1 MKTTTTVRRCLRT
14 SPTPFLK
21 LIRGLNFPIN
31 YQRWYAL
38 LLTILLG
45 TTTWAQT
52 NNALNFDGA
61 GGVMANQDYVSI
73 AHNSLLNL
81 NGGSYTLEAWVFPTD
96 ASNQTIISKG
106 NGAGAANQDIFLFS
120 IIGDRMFFQL
130 GNTTGGSETGTSNT
144 DIPQNQWSHV
154 AVTYN
159 SGTMTA
165 TFYLNGVEDGTF
177 VFTQPLYN
185 TDTNP
190 AYIGRQGTVCNC
202 NPFDG
207 SIDEVRVWSDIRT
220 QKEISLNMNNSLTG
234 SEANLVAYYQ
244 FNEGVANGNNTA
256 LTTVFDKTSNNLDGT
271 LTQMALS
278 GTTSNFVAGFT
289 AVNNALDFDG
299 TDDFVNVSSPF
310 TGFTNAI
317 TVEAWINLNT
327 LTSAEGVAGQSTANV
342 DNLATSNV
350 WLLGNVGTT
359 NGSLTFFVNDNG
371 TFRSATS
378 TTDFRGTGWHHVV
391 GVADASGVTLYVD
404 GVVEATSGTGIS
416 SGIFSNGSAVMHLG
430 KDSRFASGRFMD
442 GEMDEVRVWNVAR
455 TCADILST
463 KDVELTGSET
473 GLVAYYNF
481 NSGIAGGSNT
491 NVTLFDLDATN
502 SNNGTLTNFGT
513 PPLTG
518 TTSNWIAATNNVSG
532 NTAVAQPEIN
542 VQANTNNIVSGETA
556 INATLNT
563 FFPFTAIGG
572 NTEQTFTLQNTGTGT
587 LNISSI
593 TSSDA
598 NFIISGVSTVI
609 GGNNTTFTV
618 TFAPTASG
626 AHTSTITINSND
638 CDEAAYTFQV
648 RGTAASGNTNA
659 LDFDGTD
666 DRVELP
672 VARNTL
678 TNYTIETWFKF
689 DGNTTDGFAPIIGG
703 ASANF
708 FIGKNTGDTQF
719 GIQDGAEYRTTTAIA
734 DAWDGNWHHVAVV
747 RNGTAITVFLDGI
760 QRYTDNWGTV
770 GTGAIW
776 VGAEND
782 GGGFYFTGEIDEVR
796 IWDDA
801 RTQDEIIAN
810 MNQSLAGSEAN
821 LVAYYNMNQG
831 VANGN
836 NTTELVI
843 LDASLNTNNSTDIST
858 TGFET
863 ATAATSLNSGT
874 TSNFV
879 AGYTLINNAL
889 SFNGTTDYVL
899 TSLNLPGGDFT
910 MEAWIQYEGAAGDN
924 FQPII
929 ASTNEQFFIGKNN
942 GDANFGIQDGV
953 GSYIGNINSANAFD
967 GNWHH
972 VAVSR
977 SGTTISLFIDGVFVF
992 SGTFS
997 GAAASTLRIGNEPEG
1012 GGFFF
1017 TGKIDEVRI
1026 WNVAKTCAQINAT
1039 KDIELTGTE
1048 TDLLAYYNFNHGTAA
1063 GNNTGLTTLPDISTN
1078 SNTGTLTDFAGLDGS
1093 VNSGQ
1098 TSNWVDGSGNNVSGN
1113 TPTNQPEIVV
1123 RGNGVVIADGDGTP
1137 AVGDNTD
1144 FGSLSAGTSKTLTYL
1159 IENTGTADL
1168 AITSIVV
1175 SGVGMADYSLSNVP
1189 TSVPA
1194 GESATFNVT
1203 FAPSSVATDIGA
1215 TITIN
1220 NTDCDEGVYD
1230 FVVQG
1235 DGTQAGPGGVTA
1247 GLRLWLKADAGV
1259 TGTTTVTQWN
1269 DQSGSGLNATGAGT
1283 PAFMTNSLNFN
1294 PMINFNGTDA
1304 RFATAATS
1312 LFSSNTSPVTFFT
1325 VFNTTNNE
1333 GQKFLVNQRYNN
1345 NGVTNIQL
1353 GYDTGLG
1360 SGSGNF
1366 GLHIGSSRATIAA
1379 ANTIANNTYYL
1390 MSTLILNSGTSP
1402 NNINIFQ
1409 NGNSLALSDDNSG
1422 FTNAG
1427 SYETTDPNVPIDIGV
1442 RNDAFGGSTFNGFH
1456 AGNIG
1461 EVIIYTNTPSATER
1475 QQIESYLAVKYGI
1488 TKTGDYLSSNGTTI
1502 WNATTAAGFL
1512 NDIAGIGR
1520 DDASALSQKQ
1530 SKSINTG
1537 AFVTIAL
1544 NTLATDNANNTNT
1557 FASDRTFM
1565 IWGNNA
1571 GSLDYDTDKIQ
1582 TNLPNSGVDGYL
1594 ARIWQVQN
1602 GGVGATQV
1610 NVDISSLTITGVA
1623 DAGDLVLLIS
1633 NSATDFSA
1641 ATAVFA
1647 DSLVSNVATFNNVGF
1662 ATGTQYFSI
1671 GRWNGTTSISPDRGN
1686 YLDVSGSA
1694 LQNAVLTGGV
1704 ALSGL
1709 NDNFSVEMWVKMTS
1723 ASSSGFIFYNGS
1735 SGINGYGLFYDGAGH
1750 IQPVI
1755 GATTVTNTT
1764 TTIAENTWTHVALVR
1779 DGGTLRLYIN
1789 GKEEALGS
1797 NPAVTAPTTSTRIG
1811 TRTTATFGFTGVV
1824 DELRLWSAVRSQ
1836 QQIRENMH
1844 LVLTGTESGLANYY
1858 QFNETSGNALD
1869 AVGGNDALLQNSATF
1884 TVSDCP
1890 VGKGRSFTQASVTAA
1905 GSYAFTGTG
1914 VDIQFAAGVLPQGE
1928 VVVTQIDGVNS
1939 PTNIP
1944 TSVNTYPGAYWI
1956 VRNYGA
1962 NTTFTELTQIQFTIP
1977 NNDLISALDEGN
1989 PVDLRLFKR
1998 PSNSGSGDAWTM
2010 IGAASAANASTKQ
2023 ITFTTFDPDFTSFSQ
2038 VLPAT
2043 VNAGTSSLPV
2053 TLGAFEATRQDEK
2066 TVLVRWQT
2074 LSEFKN
2080 AGFEVQRSENGVD
2093 FEILG
2098 FVDGAGDSKVKLN
2111 YRFVDNQATRSAY
2124 YRLKQI
2130 DFDGEFKYSPVVF
2143 VQGSDLQKISIYP
2156 NPFTR
2161 ELKLDFGST
2170 QPTKLPVYVEVFTAQ
2185 GKRLLRTRGNATQVQ
2200 GMLNQQVGELANG
2213 VYIIRLII
2221 GNKVHIKRVVK
2232 E

>member
-1 MKTTTTVRRCLRT
+1 MGINKTPQLLFFDMKTTTTVRQCLRT

-38 LLTILLG
+38 LLTLLLG

-73 AHNSLLNL
+73 AHNNLLNL

-96 ASNQTIISKG
+96 ATPQTIISKG

-120 IIGDRMFFQL
+120 IISDRMFFQL

-207 SIDEVRVWSDIRT
+207 SLDEVRVWNDIRT
-220 QKEISLNMNNSLTG
+220 QKEISLNMNNVLTG

-244 FNEGVANGNNTA
+244 FNEGIANGNNTA

-289 AVNNALDFDG
+289 AVNNTLDFNG
-299 TDDFVNVSSPF
+299 TSDYVLTSLNQPGGDF
-310 TGFTNAI
+310 TM
-317 TVEAWINLNT
+317 EAWIQYEGAAGDNFQPIIASTNQEFFIGKNNGDANFGIQDGVGSYLGDINSANAFDGNWHHVAVSRSS
-327 LTSAEGVAGQSTANV
+327 TSISLFIDGVLIDTR
-342 DNLATSNV
+342 TF
-350 WLLGNVGTT
+350 VGA
-359 NGSLTFFVNDNG
+359 
-371 TFRSATS
+371 ATS
-378 TTDFRGTGWHHVV
+378 TLRIGNEPE
-391 GVADASGVTLYVD
+391 SGGY
-404 GVVEATSGTGIS
+404 
-416 SGIFSNGSAVMHLG
+416 FFNG
-430 KDSRFASGRFMD
+430 KI
-442 GEMDEVRVWNVAR
+442 DEVRIWSVAR

-463 KDVELTGSET
+463 KDVELTGTET
-473 GLVAYYNF
+473 GLLAYYNF
-481 NSGIAGGSNT
+481 NYGLAGGSNT
-491 NVTLFDLDATN
+491 NLTLPDLSTN
-502 SNNGTLTNFGT
+502 TNDGTLTDFGAT
-513 PPLTG
+513 PLTG
-518 TTSNWIAATNNVSG
+518 TASNWVAATNNVSG

-542 VQANTNNIVSGETA
+542 LQADGNNITSGETT

-598 NFIISGVSTVI
+598 NFTVSGVSTVI
-609 GGNNTTFTV
+609 GGNNTTFKV
-618 TFAPTASG
+618 TFAPTTSG
-626 AHTSTITINSND
+626 SHTSTITINSND

-648 RGTAASGNTNA
+648 RGAAASGNANA
-659 LDFDGTD
+659 LDFDGTSGD
-666 DRVELP
+666 GVSIGN
-672 VARNTL
+672 VASLDFAHTDAFSMEAWVKTTFAGV
-678 TNYTIETWFKF
+678 TNMQIAGKQFSEGYNMF
-689 DGNTTDGFAPIIGG
+689 IGG
-703 ASANF
+703 GQLSVFLTAGVAGSILVRANS
-708 FIGKNTGDTQF
+708 TGLN
-719 GIQDGAEYRTTTAIA
+719 
-734 DAWDGNWHHVAVV
+734 DGNWHHVAMSY
-747 RNGTAITVFLDGI
+747 NGNMDASGITLYIDGI
-760 QRYTDNWGTV
+760 DQAVNVVDNSLTATIANTHSFSIGSRNNSDLFFH
-770 GTGAIW
+770 GA
-776 VGAEND
+776 
-782 GGGFYFTGEIDEVR
+782 IDEVR
-796 IWDDA
+796 VWNDV
-801 RTQDEIIAN
+801 RTQDEVIAN
-810 MNQSLAGSEAN
+810 MNQSLTGSEAN
-821 LVAYYNMNQG
+821 LVAYYNFNQG

-836 NTTELVI
+836 NTAELIV
-843 LDASLNTNNSTDIST
+843 LDASLNANNSTDIST

-863 ATAATSLNSGT
+863 GTPSTSLNEGT
-874 TSNFV
+874 TANYV
-879 AGYTLINNAL
+879 AGFTPINNAL

-929 ASTNEQFFIGKNN
+929 ASTNQQFFIGKNN
-942 GDANFGIQDGV
+942 GNTDFGIQDG
-953 GSYIGNINSANAFD
+953 GYDGTINSANAFD

-977 SGTTISLFIDGVFVF
+977 NGTTISLFIDGVFVF

-997 GAAASTLRIGNEPEG
+997 GAAASTLRIGNEPES

-1026 WNVAKTCAQINAT
+1026 WDVAKTCAQINAT

-1048 TDLLAYYNFNHGTAA
+1048 TNLLAYYNFNHGTAA
-1063 GNNTGLTTLPDISTN
+1063 GNNAGLTTLPDVSTN

-1144 FGSLSAGTSKTLTYL
+1144 FGSLNAGASKTLSYL

-1168 AITSIVV
+1168 AITSVVV
-1175 SGVGMADYSLSNVP
+1175 SGVGMADYSVSSLPPSL
-1189 TSVPA
+1189 PA
-1194 GESATFNVT
+1194 GESVTFNVT
-1203 FAPSSVATDIGA
+1203 FSPSSVATDIGA
-1215 TITIN
+1215 IITIN
-1220 NTDCDEGVYD
+1220 NADCDEGVYD
-1230 FVVQG
+1230 FAVQG
-1235 DGTQAGPGGVTA
+1235 DGTQAAPGGIST

-1269 DQSGSGLNATGAGT
+1269 NQASTSFNATATTGPELLSNG
-1283 PAFMTNSLNFN
+1283 LNFN
-1294 PMINFNGTDA
+1294 PILSFDQANSEVMNIAGGIFGGNTFNDVHVFLLGRTKSINNSQAFYEGLNASTNIKVSAHLPFGDNNVYWDAGDIGGINARLSTAWGGNTTDSYIWSFNYSTTATPDGNNQDIRRNGLNIA
-1304 RFATAATS
+1304 NDATAVS
-1312 LFSSNTSPVTFFT
+1312 FT
-1325 VFNTTNNE
+1325 GNNE
-1333 GQKFLVNQRYNN
+1333 
-1345 NGVTNIQL
+1345 
-1353 GYDTGLG
+1353 
-1360 SGSGNF
+1360 NF
-1366 GLHIGSSRATIAA
+1366 FIASDETSS
-1379 ANTIANNTYYL
+1379 
-1390 MSTLILNSGTSP
+1390 
-1402 NNINIFQ
+1402 
-1409 NGNSLALSDDNSG
+1409 
-1422 FTNAG
+1422 
-1427 SYETTDPNVPIDIGV
+1427 
-1442 RNDAFGGSTFNGFH
+1442 AFWD
-1456 AGNIG
+1456 GNIG
-1461 EVIIYTNTPSATER
+1461 DMIIYTGTLTSN
-1475 QQIESYLAVKYGI
+1475 QQNQIESYLAVKYGI
-1488 TKTGDYLSSNGTTI
+1488 TKSGDYLSSNGTTI
-1502 WNATTAAGFL
+1502 WNATTGAGFL
-1512 NDIAGIGR
+1512 NDLAGIGR

-1530 SKSINTG
+1530 SKSINAGTL
-1537 AFVTIAL
+1537 ATIAL
-1544 NTLATDNANNTNT
+1544 GTLATDNASNSNS

-1582 TNLPNSGVDGYL
+1582 TNLPNNGVDGYL
-1594 ARIWQVQN
+1594 ARIWQVQD
-1602 GGVGATQV
+1602 GGVGVTQV
-1610 NVDISSLTITGVA
+1610 NVDISGLTITGVA
-1623 DAGDLVLLIS
+1623 DAGDLVLLVS
-1633 NSATDFSA
+1633 NSSTDFSA
-1641 ATAVFA
+1641 ATVVFA
-1647 DSLVSNVATFNNVGF
+1647 DSLISNVATFNNIDF
-1662 ATGTQYFSI
+1662 TTGTQYFSI
-1671 GRWNGTTSISPDRGN
+1671 GLWKGTTSISADRGN
-1686 YLDVSGSA
+1686 YLDVTTDA
-1694 LQNAVLTGGV
+1694 LQNINLGSI
-1704 ALSGL
+1704 ALSGTT
-1709 NDNFSVEMWVKMTS
+1709 DNFSVEMWVKITS
-1723 ASSSGFIFYNGS
+1723 ASTTGFIFYNGF
-1735 SGINGYGLFYDGAGH
+1735 SGSNGYGLFYDGLGH

-1764 TTIAENTWTHVALVR
+1764 TTIAENAWVHVALVR

-1789 GKEEALGS
+1789 GKEEVLGS
-1797 NPAVTAPTTSTRIG
+1797 NPIVTAPSVVTRLG
-1811 TRTTATFGFTGVV
+1811 TRTTGGNGFNGAI
-1824 DELRLWSAVRSQ
+1824 DEVRFWSVVRSQ

-1844 LVLTGTESGLANYY
+1844 LVLTGTETGLANYY
-1858 QFNETSGNALD
+1858 QFNETSGNTLD
-1869 AVGGNDALLQNSATF
+1869 AIGGNDGTLNDATR
-1884 TVSDCP
+1884 TTSDCP

-1905 GSYAFTGTG
+1905 GNYSFTGTG

-1928 VVVTQIDGVNS
+1928 VVVTQIDGVS
-1939 PTNIP
+1939 APTNIP

-1962 NTTFTELTQIQFTIP
+1962 NTTFTELTQIQFTVP
-1977 NNDLISALDEGN
+1977 DNDMISALDVSN

-2023 ITFTTFDPDFTSFSQ
+2023 LTFTTFDPDFTSFSQ

-2053 TLGAFEATRQDEK
+2053 TLGYFEAIRQDEK
-2066 TVLVRWQT
+2066 TVMVNWQT

-2111 YRFVDNQATRSAY
+2111 YRFVDNQAIRSAY
-2124 YRLKQI
+2124 YRLKQM
-2130 DFDGEFKYSPVVF
+2130 DVDGEFKYSPVVF

-2156 NPFTR
+2156 NPFNR

-2170 QPTKLPVYVEVFTAQ
+2170 QPTKLPVYLEVFTAQ
-2185 GKRLLRTRGNATQVQ
+2185 GKRLLRTRGKATDVQ
-2200 GMLNQQVGELANG
+2200 NTLNQQVGKLENG

-2221 GNKVHIKRVVK
+2221 GNKVHIKRVVRQK
-2232 E
+2232 